1 MYRISAIIEEAFARF
16 LPLAEKR
23 GVGFDIDFPD
33 PTMRIARP
41 SLVRK
46 PLFEQLPLAVE
57 RAEKRVSLAVTRTG
71 VIIRDDGV
79 ALSPVAVKE
88 LCSDENVLV
97 KSRVGFGTEVK
108 IKLVD

>member
-1 MYRISAIIEEAFARF
+1 MYRISAIIEEAFSEF

-33 PTMRIARP
+33 PTLRVERP

-46 PLFEQLPLAVE
+46 PLSEQLPLAVK
-57 RAEKRVSLAVTRTG
+57 RASKKVSLTVTRTG

-79 ALSPVAVKE
+79 ALSPAETRE
-88 LCSDENVLV
+88 LVSDFENVSA
-97 KSRVGFGTEVK
+97 KSRVGFGTEIR
-108 IKLVD
+108 IKFA